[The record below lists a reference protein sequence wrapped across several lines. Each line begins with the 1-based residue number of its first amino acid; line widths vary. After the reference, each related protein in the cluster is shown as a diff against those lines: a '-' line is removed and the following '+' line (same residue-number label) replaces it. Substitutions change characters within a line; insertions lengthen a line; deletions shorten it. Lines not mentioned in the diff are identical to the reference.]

1 VRIGSRNIRL
11 GRRTTFRMT
20 GLPRGKG
27 RRRLRWGLAAASAG
41 LVASGV
47 VVLAGGADAHAQTPG
62 SVSPGQGS
70 SYAQSIQV
78 TPHEGSLAV
87 GAVLGEALAGHT
99 GDYARAQSQ
108 GLDLGAV
115 GTSIKSYN
123 CGQPPNSTAAAAV
136 PSPLEVET
144 GQPGAAQGV
153 TDTNPQQTYGATE
166 YAQAT
171 STPYAEADTT
181 YGDLNG
187 QYFVVAGAH
196 SRAWSGI
203 VDGQRVAGAT
213 SDISQLSI
221 AGGAVVLDGL
231 RWSSVYPSTGSAQP
245 SGSFSLGSA
254 EIMGK
259 AAPTA
264 DLSALQNA
272 ANTVLGVIGVQLQ
285 LPQVTDAG
293 GIVSVSPLQVVVV
306 PSSTRDALLDGVL
319 NAIAPQYNQLANDLE
334 NGFSPSEPSNLQ
346 QALCQSDTPITVA
359 DVALASIDGSGFFN
373 AALGGVN
380 ASSSDLASN
389 PFTLGLPSFSFGSPG
404 STVSTPGSAPSSG
417 VAAVS
422 APLASGSG
430 LVPTAT
436 PAAAATGATA
446 GSASGA
452 APNGATQEAVPASA
466 GFASGGPLL
475 ALGLAGLGAT
485 LLLAA
490 LERRAMKGPA
500 AKAAFED

>member
-1 VRIGSRNIRL
+1 VRIASRNFRL
-11 GRRTTFRMT
+11 GRRTRLGMT
-20 GLPRGKG
+20 GLPRGSR
-27 RRRLRWGLAAASAG
+27 RRRLRWALTAASAG

-47 VVLAGGADAHAQTPG
+47 VVLAGGPDARAQTP
-62 SVSPGQGS
+62 SPVSPGQGS
-70 SYAQSIQV
+70 SYAQAVQV

-115 GTSIKSYN
+115 GTSMKSYN
-123 CGQPPNSTAAAAV
+123 CGQPPNSTVAAAV

-144 GQPGAAQGV
+144 GQPGASQGV

-171 STPYAEADTT
+171 ATPYAEADTT
-181 YGDLNG
+181 YGNLNG
-187 QYFVVAGAH
+187 QYFAVAGAH

-245 SGSFSLGSA
+245 SGSFTLGSA

-259 AAPTA
+259 PAPTT
-264 DLSALQNA
+264 DLSALQSA
-272 ANTVLGVIGVQLQ
+272 ANTVLGVIGIQLQ

-306 PSSTRDALLDGVL
+306 PNSTRDAIVDGVL

-334 NGFSPSEPSNLQ
+334 NGFSPSEPSNLE

-380 ASSSDLASN
+380 ASSSALAAN
-389 PFTLGLPSFSFGSPG
+389 PFSFGLPAFSFGSPG
-404 STVSTPGSAPSSG
+404 STVSTPGSASSSA
-417 VAAVS
+417 VAVGGT
-422 APLASGSG
+422 PVASGGGVG
-430 LVPTAT
+430 LTGT
-436 PAAAATGATA
+436 PAAATGGTA
-446 GSASGA
+446 GPTPAAASKGT
-452 APNGATQEAVPASA
+452 TQEVVPASA

-485 LLLAA
+485 LILAA
-490 LERRAMKGPA
+490 LERRAMSGA
-500 AKAAFED
+500 RAKAAFED